1 MKKLETNL
9 LATNLLAQGQAFF
22 TQDQFNQAL
31 SEAKAEIM
39 AVAIQTTKQAI
50 FMERQACAEMA
61 FAYEA
66 KLAGKED
73 DENFNSPLA
82 NDILNR
88 IPAQRQ

>member
-1 MKKLETNL
+1 MNFEKNILS
-9 LATNLLAQGQAFF
+9 QGQAFF
-22 TQDQFNQAL
+22 TQEQFNQAL

-88 IPAQRQ
+88 IPTQRQ

>member
-9 LATNLLAQGQAFF
+9 LALGQAFF
-22 TQDQFNQAL
+22 TQDEFNKAL
-31 SEAKAEIM
+31 GEAKAEIM

-73 DENFNSPLA
+73 DENFDSPLA
-82 NDILNR
+82 NNILNR

>member
-1 MKKLETNL
+1 MNFEKNILS
-9 LATNLLAQGQAFF
+9 QGQAFF

-31 SEAKAEIM
+31 TEAKAEIM

-73 DENFNSPLA
+73 DENFDSPLA

>member
-1 MKKLETNL
+1 MNFEKNILS
-9 LATNLLAQGQAFF
+9 QGQAFF

-88 IPAQRQ
+88 IPTQRQ

>member
-9 LATNLLAQGQAFF
+9 LALGQAFF
-22 TQDQFNQAL
+22 TQDEFNKAL
-31 SEAKAEIM
+31 GEAKAEIM

-61 FAYEA
+61 FVYEA

-73 DENFNSPLA
+73 DEEFNSPLA

-88 IPAQRQ
+88 IPTQRQ

>member
-1 MKKLETNL
+1 MNFEKNILSQ
-9 LATNLLAQGQAFF
+9 AQTFF

-39 AVAIQTTKQAI
+39 AVAIQTTRQAI
-50 FMERQACAEMA
+50 FIERQACAEMA
-61 FAYEA
+61 YAYEA

-73 DENFNSPLA
+73 DENFDSPLA

>member
-1 MKKLETNL
+1 MEMNFEKNILSQ
-9 LATNLLAQGQAFF
+9 AQTFF
-22 TQDQFNQAL
+22 TQEQFNQAL

-88 IPAQRQ
+88 IPTQRQ

>member
-1 MKKLETNL
+1 MQKFQ
-9 LATNLLAQGQAFF
+9 TNLLAQGQAFF
-22 TQDQFNQAL
+22 TQDEFNKAL

-50 FMERQACAEMA
+50 FIERQACAEMA
-61 FAYEA
+61 YAYEA

-88 IPAQRQ
+88 IPVQRQ

>member
-9 LATNLLAQGQAFF
+9 LAMGQAFF
-22 TQDQFNQAL
+22 TQDEFNKAL
-31 SEAKAEIM
+31 GEAKAEIM

-73 DENFNSPLA
+73 DEDFNSPLA

-88 IPAQRQ
+88 IPTQRQ

>member
-9 LATNLLAQGQAFF
+9 LALGQAFF
-22 TQDQFNQAL
+22 TQDEFNKAL
-31 SEAKAEIM
+31 GEAKAEIM

-73 DENFNSPLA
+73 DEDFNSPLA

-88 IPAQRQ
+88 IPVQRQ

>member
-1 MKKLETNL
+1 MNKLETNL
-9 LATNLLAQGQAFF
+9 LSLGQVLFS
-22 TQDQFNQAL
+22 QDEFNKAL
-31 SEAKAEIM
+31 TEAKAEIM

-50 FMERQACAEMA
+50 IMERQACAEMA

-73 DENFNSPLA
+73 DEEFNSPLA

-88 IPAQRQ
+88 IPTQRQ

>member
-1 MKKLETNL
+1 MKKFE
-9 LATNLLAQGQAFF
+9 TNLLAQGQAFF
-22 TQDQFNQAL
+22 TQDEFNKAL

-50 FMERQACAEMA
+50 FIERQACAEMA
-61 FAYEA
+61 YAYEA
-66 KLAGKED
+66 KLAGKEE

-88 IPAQRQ
+88 IPVQRQ

>member
-1 MKKLETNL
+1 MEMNFEKNILSQ
-9 LATNLLAQGQAFF
+9 AQTFF
-22 TQDQFNQAL
+22 TQDQFNQSL

-88 IPAQRQ
+88 IPTQRQ

>member
-1 MKKLETNL
+1 
-9 LATNLLAQGQAFF
+9 
-22 TQDQFNQAL
+22 
-31 SEAKAEIM
+31 
-39 AVAIQTTKQAI
+39 VAIQTTKQAI

-73 DENFNSPLA
+73 DENFDSPLA

>member
-1 MKKLETNL
+1 MEMNFEKNIFSQ
-9 LATNLLAQGQAFF
+9 AQTFF
-22 TQDQFNQAL
+22 TQEQFNQAL

-39 AVAIQTTKQAI
+39 AIAIQTTKQAI
-50 FMERQACAEMA
+50 FIERQACAEMA

-73 DENFNSPLA
+73 DEDFNSPLA

-88 IPAQRQ
+88 VPAQRQ

>member
-1 MKKLETNL
+1 MNFEKNILSQ
-9 LATNLLAQGQAFF
+9 AQTFF
-22 TQDQFNQAL
+22 TQDQFNQSL

-88 IPAQRQ
+88 IPTQRQ